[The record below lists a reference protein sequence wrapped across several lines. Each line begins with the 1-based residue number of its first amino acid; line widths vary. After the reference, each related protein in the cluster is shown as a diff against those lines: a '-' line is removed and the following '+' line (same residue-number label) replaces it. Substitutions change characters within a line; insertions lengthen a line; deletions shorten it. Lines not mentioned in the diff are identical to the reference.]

1 MLRFAL
7 NGRFTARK
15 LTGQE
20 RFARELILE
29 LDKLPEAEEFV
40 LVIPEY
46 ASDIPELKRISVVK
60 YGKVKSHL
68 WEQISFYRYIKKNKL
83 LSINLTTTCPFF
95 SPDVVCI
102 HDAAYYE
109 IADLLTTT
117 LYGKLSTCWH
127 RLLAWA
133 SAKWAKKI
141 LTVSNYSKERLSD
154 ILKVSKERID
164 VVYDAWQHFNRVGY
178 DDEIFRRLPPSVKK
192 KEYILALSSLL
203 PQKNFIWI
211 KEVAERNK
219 NIQFVVCG
227 KVVKLSSCNEHS
239 LKCDNVHFTGYISD
253 EQVKSLMSNCLA
265 FVHPAIYEGF
275 GIPPLEAMSCGAKVI
290 VSNATCLPE
299 LYEDAA
305 YYVNPYDYDVDLQAL
320 LNQTVAPNKKI
331 LSKFDWGVEAR
342 KIVEIV
348 KNLDGSKCD

>member
-40 LVIPEY
+40 LVVPEY
-46 ASDIPELKRISVVK
+46 ASSIPELKRIPVVK

-68 WEQISFYRYIKKNKL
+68 WEQISFYRYIKKNRL

-95 SPDVVCI
+95 SPDIVCI

-109 IADLLTTT
+109 ISDLLTKT
-117 LYGKLSTCWH
+117 LYGKLSTAWH
-127 RLLAWA
+127 KLLAWA
-133 SAKWAKKI
+133 SARWAKKI
-141 LTVSNYSKERLSD
+141 LTVSNYSKGRLSE
-154 ILKVSKERID
+154 ILKISKDRIEI
-164 VVYDAWQHFNRVGY
+164 VFDAWQHFNRVGY
-178 DDEIFRRLPPSVKK
+178 DDEIFSSLPACVKK
-192 KEYILALSSLL
+192 KEYVLALSSLL
-203 PQKNFIWI
+203 PQKNFVWI
-211 KEVAERNK
+211 KEVAKRNSEL
-219 NIQFVVCG
+219 QFVVCG
-227 KVVKLSSCNEHS
+227 KVVNLSNCSEQD

-253 EQVKSLMSNCLA
+253 AQVKSLMSNCMA
-265 FVHPAIYEGF
+265 FIHPAIYEGF

-299 LYEDAA
+299 LYEDSV
-305 YYVNPYDYDVDLQAL
+305 YYIDPYNYDVDLKTL
-320 LNQTVAPNKKI
+320 LEKPVAPSEKI
-331 LSKFDWGVEAR
+331 LNKFNWGAEA
-342 KIVEIV
+342 KKLANIAKEC
-348 KNLDGSKCD
+348 L